1 MEMDK
6 LVGVVVIMNYLML
19 LDMVQLH
26 AEQLVVHGVIM
37 FGKIMP
43 ILHQLQL
50 QMQLNQQL
58 NHHNLTKRLDLIET
72 NQLEH

>member
-50 QMQLNQQL
+50 QMQLN
-58 NHHNLTKRLDLIET
+58 HHNLTKRLDLIET